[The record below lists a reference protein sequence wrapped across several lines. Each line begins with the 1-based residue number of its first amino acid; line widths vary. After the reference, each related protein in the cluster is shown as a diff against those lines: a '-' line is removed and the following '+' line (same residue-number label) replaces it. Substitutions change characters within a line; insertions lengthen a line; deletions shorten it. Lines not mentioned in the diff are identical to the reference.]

1 MVQFHLNKNEQITGA
16 MPKST
21 DGTNYEKLNKLIAEI
36 EKLTENGRME
46 LGYF

>member
-1 MVQFHLNKNEQITGA
+1 

-21 DGTNYEKLNKLIAEI
+21 DGTNYEELNKLIAEI
-36 EKLTENGRME
+36 EKLTEKGRME